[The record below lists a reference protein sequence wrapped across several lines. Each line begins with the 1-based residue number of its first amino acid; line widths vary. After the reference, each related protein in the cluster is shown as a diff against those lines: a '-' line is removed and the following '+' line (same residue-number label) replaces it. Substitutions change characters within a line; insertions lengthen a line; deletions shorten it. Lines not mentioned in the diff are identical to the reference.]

1 MIELQEGHRAIELKR
16 DVLELHCFPRELCA
30 LRLSALRYKGFQFRT
45 PYLIFRAGL
54 SMVGSS
60 HRPPSDVWLRLRQK
74 TLETLM
80 NIFDLSGRAA
90 IVTGGNG
97 GIGLGIAQALAAAGC
112 SVSIWGR
119 NAEKNKNAAA
129 TMAGCAGRI
138 DSRICDVADAAS
150 VKAAMAATLETFGRV
165 DGCFANAGI
174 GGGGRHA
181 FIDRTEEQWR
191 TMFAT
196 NLDGVFHVFQAAA
209 RHMTERAASGDAF
222 GRLVAT
228 SSLAS
233 LFGTARNEHYAA
245 TKAAIN
251 ALVRA
256 LAVELARQGVTANAI
271 LPGWIKSDMTAGI
284 MANEKFVANVMPRI
298 PMRRFGEPADFGGI
312 AVYLMSGASSYHT
325 ADCFVID
332 GGYTAF

>member
-1 MIELQEGHRAIELKR
+1 MQ
-16 DVLELHCFPRELCA
+16 
-30 LRLSALRYKGFQFRT
+30 RL
-45 PYLIFRAGL
+45 
-54 SMVGSS
+54 
-60 HRPPSDVWLRLRQK
+60 
-74 TLETLM
+74 
-80 NIFDLSGRAA
+80 DLGPQC
-90 IVTGGNG
+90 G
-97 GIGLGIAQALAAAGC
+97 
-112 SVSIWGR
+112 
-119 NAEKNKNAAA
+119 KNKSAAA
-129 TMAGCAGRI
+129 TMADAAGKVDTRV
-138 DSRICDVADAAS
+138 CDVTDVAS
-150 VKAAMAATLETFGRV
+150 VKSAMAATLQRFGRV

-196 NLDGVFHVFQAAA
+196 NLDGVFHVFQVAA
-209 RHMTERAASGDAF
+209 RHMTERANAGDKF

-251 ALVRA
+251 AFVRA
-256 LAVELARQGVTANAI
+256 LAVELARHGVTSNAI
-271 LPGWIKSDMTAGI
+271 LPGWIKSDMTARVL
-284 MANEKFVANVMPRI
+284 ADDKFVAAVMPRI
-298 PMRRFGEPADFGGI
+298 PMRRFGEPSDFGGI
-312 AVYLMSGASSYHT
+312 AVYLMSKASSYHT

>member
-1 MIELQEGHRAIELKR
+1 ML
-16 DVLELHCFPRELCA
+16 PREHLIA
-30 LRLSALRYKGFQFRT
+30 PGRATNARQTTET
-45 PYLIFRAGL
+45 PM
-54 SMVGSS
+54 S
-60 HRPPSDVWLRLRQK
+60 
-74 TLETLM
+74 
-80 NIFDLSGRAA
+80 IFDLSGRVA

-97 GIGLGIAQALAAAGC
+97 GIGLGIAQALAAAGA

-119 NAEKNKNAAA
+119 NADKNAMAAA
-129 TMAGCAGRI
+129 TMAGSAGKV
-138 DSRICDVADAAS
+138 DSQVCDVTDTAS
-150 VKAAMAATLETFGRV
+150 VKAAMDATLQRFGRV

-191 TMFAT
+191 SMFAT

-209 RHMTERAASGDAF
+209 RHMTERAEAGDKF

-233 LFGTARNEHYAA
+233 IFGTARNEHYAA

-271 LPGWIKSDMTAGI
+271 LPGWIKSDMTAGL
-284 MANEKFVANVMPRI
+284 MANDKFVANVMPRI
-298 PMRRFGEPADFGGI
+298 PMRRFGEPSDFGGI
-312 AVYLMSGASSYHT
+312 AVYLMSKASSYHT
-325 ADCFVID
+325 ADTFVID

>member
-1 MIELQEGHRAIELKR
+1 MVVKR
-16 DVLELHCFPRELCA
+16 P
-30 LRLSALRYKGFQFRT
+30 SALNRT
-45 PYLIFRAGL
+45 HGL
-54 SMVGSS
+54 T
-60 HRPPSDVWLRLRQK
+60 LRQT

-80 NIFDLSGRAA
+80 SMFDLTGRVAV
-90 IVTGGNG
+90 ITGGNG
-97 GIGLGIAQALAAAGC
+97 GIGLGIAQALVAAGC
-112 SVSIWGR
+112 NVSIWGR
-119 NAEKNKNAAA
+119 NAEKNRNAAA
-129 TMAGCAGRI
+129 TMAGSPGKV
-138 DSRICDVADAAS
+138 DSRICDVSDAAS
-150 VKAAMAATLETFGRV
+150 VKAAMKATLDAFGRV

-174 GGGGRHA
+174 GGGGRRA
-181 FIDRTEEQWR
+181 FIDRTEEEWR
-191 TMFAT
+191 KMFAT
-196 NLDGVFHVFQAAA
+196 NLDGVFHVFQAEA
-209 RHMTERAASGDAF
+209 RHMTERAEAGDRF

-251 ALVRA
+251 ALCRA

-271 LPGWIKSDMTAGI
+271 LPGWIRSEMTAGI

-298 PMRRFGEPADFGGI
+298 PVRRFGEPEDFGGI
-312 AVYLMSGASSYHT
+312 AVYLMSKASSYHT

>member
-1 MIELQEGHRAIELKR
+1 M
-16 DVLELHCFPRELCA
+16 
-30 LRLSALRYKGFQFRT
+30 S
-45 PYLIFRAGL
+45 
-54 SMVGSS
+54 
-60 HRPPSDVWLRLRQK
+60 
-74 TLETLM
+74 
-80 NIFDLSGRAA
+80 IFDLTGRVAV
-90 IVTGGNG
+90 ITGGNG

-112 SVSIWGR
+112 NVSIWGR
-119 NAEKNKNAAA
+119 NAEKNKGAAA
-129 TMAGCAGRI
+129 TMAGCAGKV
-138 DSRICDVADAAS
+138 DTGICDVSDSAS
-150 VKAAMAATLETFGRV
+150 VKSAMAATLARFGRV

-181 FIDRTEEQWR
+181 F

-196 NLDGVFHVFQAAA
+196 NLDGVFHAFQAAA
-209 RHMTERAASGDAF
+209 RHMTERAASGDPF

-284 MANEKFVANVMPRI
+284 MANEKFVGAVMPRI
-298 PMRRFGEPADFGGI
+298 PMRRFGEPSDFGGI
-312 AVYLMSGASSYHT
+312 AVYLMSKASSYHT
-325 ADCFVID
+325 AECFVID
-332 GGYTAF
+332 GGYAAF

>member
-1 MIELQEGHRAIELKR
+1 MVASEHLPAIGRTAKRAPNQTE
-16 DVLELHCFPRELCA
+16 
-30 LRLSALRYKGFQFRT
+30 T
-45 PYLIFRAGL
+45 PM
-54 SMVGSS
+54 S
-60 HRPPSDVWLRLRQK
+60 
-74 TLETLM
+74 
-80 NIFDLSGRAA
+80 IFDLSGRVAV
-90 IVTGGNG
+90 ITGGNG
-97 GIGLGIAQALAAAGC
+97 GIGLGIAQALAASG
-112 SVSIWGR
+112 SNVSIWGR
-119 NAEKNKNAAA
+119 NADKNKSAAA
-129 TMAGCAGRI
+129 TMAGCAGKV
-138 DSRICDVADAAS
+138 DTRICDVSDPAS
-150 VKAAMAATLETFGRV
+150 VKAAMAATLERFGRV

-191 TMFAT
+191 KMFAT

-209 RHMTERAASGDAF
+209 RHMTERATAGDPY

-233 LFGTARNEHYAA
+233 IFGTARNEHYAA

-298 PMRRFGEPADFGGI
+298 PMRRFGEPSDFGGI
-312 AVYLMSGASSYHT
+312 AVYLMSKASSYHT

>member
-1 MIELQEGHRAIELKR
+1 MERHQR
-16 DVLELHCFPRELCA
+16 
-30 LRLSALRYKGFQFRT
+30 
-45 PYLIFRAGL
+45 
-54 SMVGSS
+54 
-60 HRPPSDVWLRLRQK
+60 
-74 TLETLM
+74 
-80 NIFDLSGRAA
+80 IFDLSGRVAV
-90 IVTGGNG
+90 ITGGNG

-112 SVSIWGR
+112 NISIWGR
-119 NAEKNKNAAA
+119 NADKNARAVA
-129 TMAGCAGRI
+129 TMADGPGKI
-138 DSRICDVADAAS
+138 DSRVCDVSDAGQ
-150 VKAAMAATLETFGRV
+150 VKSAMAATLDTFGRV

-191 TMFAT
+191 GMFAT

-209 RHMTERAASGDAF
+209 RHMTERAASGDPF

-271 LPGWIKSDMTAGI
+271 LPGWIKSDMTADI

-298 PMRRFGEPADFGGI
+298 PMRRFGEPSDFGGI

>member
-1 MIELQEGHRAIELKR
+1 MT
-16 DVLELHCFPRELCA
+16 
-30 LRLSALRYKGFQFRT
+30 S
-45 PYLIFRAGL
+45 
-54 SMVGSS
+54 
-60 HRPPSDVWLRLRQK
+60 PS
-74 TLETLM
+74 
-80 NIFDLSGRAA
+80 IFDLSGRVAV
-90 IVTGGNG
+90 ITGGNG

-112 SVSIWGR
+112 NVSIWSR
-119 NAEKNKNAAA
+119 NAEKNKAASA
-129 TMAGCAGRI
+129 TMADCLGKV
-138 DSRICDVADAAS
+138 DTQICDVTDPAS
-150 VKAAMAATLETFGRV
+150 VQAAMAATLARFGRV

-174 GGGGRHA
+174 GGGGRHS

-191 TMFAT
+191 SMFAT
-196 NLDGVFHVFQAAA
+196 NLDGVFHAFQVVA
-209 RHMTERAASGDAF
+209 RHMTERAEAGDKF

-233 LFGTARNEHYAA
+233 IFGTARNEHYAA

-284 MANEKFVANVMPRI
+284 MGNEKFVANVMPRI
-298 PMRRFGEPADFGGI
+298 PVRRFGEPSDFGGI
-312 AVYLMSGASSYHT
+312 AVYLMSKASSYHT
-325 ADCFVID
+325 ADTFVID

>member
-1 MIELQEGHRAIELKR
+1 M
-16 DVLELHCFPRELCA
+16 
-30 LRLSALRYKGFQFRT
+30 
-45 PYLIFRAGL
+45 
-54 SMVGSS
+54 
-60 HRPPSDVWLRLRQK
+60 
-74 TLETLM
+74 ETLRS
-80 NIFDLSGRAA
+80 IFDLSGRVAV
-90 IVTGGNG
+90 ITGGNG

-112 SVSIWGR
+112 NVSIWGR
-119 NAEKNKNAAA
+119 NADKNRNAAA
-129 TMAGCAGRI
+129 TMAGCAGKADARV
-138 DSRICDVADAAS
+138 CDVTDPAS
-150 VKAAMAATLETFGRV
+150 VKSAMAATLERFGRV

-191 TMFAT
+191 KMFA
-196 NLDGVFHVFQAAA
+196 NYLDGVFHVFQAAA
-209 RHMTERAASGDAF
+209 RHMTERAEAGDRF

-233 LFGTARNEHYAA
+233 LFGTARNEHYAG

-271 LPGWIKSDMTAGI
+271 LPGWIKSDMTARVI
-284 MANEKFVANVMPRI
+284 ADEKFVGAVMPRI
-298 PMRRFGEPADFGGI
+298 PVRRFGEPSDFGGI
-312 AVYLMSGASSYHT
+312 AVYLMSKASSYHT

>member
-1 MIELQEGHRAIELKR
+1 ME
-16 DVLELHCFPRELCA
+16 
-30 LRLSALRYKGFQFRT
+30 T
-45 PYLIFRAGL
+45 PM
-54 SMVGSS
+54 S
-60 HRPPSDVWLRLRQK
+60 
-74 TLETLM
+74 
-80 NIFDLSGRAA
+80 IFDLTGRVAV
-90 IVTGGNG
+90 ITGGNG

-112 SVSIWGR
+112 NVSIGGR
-119 NAEKNKNAAA
+119 NAEKNRNGAA
-129 TMAGCAGRI
+129 TMAGCTGQI
-138 DSRICDVADAAS
+138 DTRICDVTDPAS
-150 VKAAMAATLETFGRV
+150 VKAAMAATLDSFGRV

-181 FIDRTEEQWR
+181 FIERTEEQWR
-191 TMFAT
+191 SMFAT

-209 RHMTERAASGDAF
+209 RHMTERAAAGDPF

-233 LFGTARNEHYAA
+233 IFGTARNEHYAA

-256 LAVELARQGVTANAI
+256 LAVELARHGVTANAI
-271 LPGWIKSDMTAGI
+271 LPGWIKSDMTANI
-284 MANEKFVANVMPRI
+284 MTEKFVANVMPRI
-298 PMRRFGEPADFGGI
+298 PMRRFGEPTDFGGI
-312 AVYLMSGASSYHT
+312 AVYLMSKASSYHT